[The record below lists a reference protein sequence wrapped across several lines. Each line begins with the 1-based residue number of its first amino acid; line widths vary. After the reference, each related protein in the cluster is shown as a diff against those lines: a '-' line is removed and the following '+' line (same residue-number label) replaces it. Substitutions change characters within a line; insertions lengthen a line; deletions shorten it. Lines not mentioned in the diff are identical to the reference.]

1 MKAWKSLEKKPL
13 QIRNTTSG
21 KSSQTSQIQVE
32 HSGFNSARPW
42 SKAGTP
48 CQFSKNL
55 ILAFGLCSQFI
66 SDDLYLILTDPKTC
80 FLNHKVFRACPWLC
94 TFAHYLLTNSARLSF
109 TMPWRPLAKSS
120 FTNVNCDSA
129 GLLLG
134 LKWQYARHRRIGK
147 KMTWLPSSW
156 VLSSSPCRFESD
168 LPLHPTAGQDVQS

>member
-1 MKAWKSLEKKPL
+1 MKKLGKKTFTDTEHNFRKVITNISNPGWA
-13 QIRNTTSG
+13 QWVQFSTTMVQSRNGS
-21 KSSQTSQIQVE
+21 
-32 HSGFNSARPW
+32 
-42 SKAGTP
+42 TP

-80 FLNHKVFRACPWLC
+80 FLNRKVFRVCPWLC

-134 LKWQYARHRRIGK
+134 FNWQYARHRRIGK